1 MMREI
6 PGYFGTREP
15 IKTFPEVYEI
25 KVRKMVGKNIES
37 ETRTDGEVANVVKD
51 IDKLIIDIMEF
62 IETCKK

>member
-1 MMREI
+1 MKDI

-25 KVRKMVGKNIES
+25 KVRKMVCKNIES

-51 IDKLIIDIMEF
+51 IDKLIIDIIEF
-62 IETCKK
+62 YENYKK